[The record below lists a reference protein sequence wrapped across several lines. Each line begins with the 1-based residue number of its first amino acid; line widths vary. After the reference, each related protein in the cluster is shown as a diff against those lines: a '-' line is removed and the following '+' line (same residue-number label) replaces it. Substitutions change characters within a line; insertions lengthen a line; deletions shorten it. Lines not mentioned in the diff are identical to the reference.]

1 MYSTWKAPRLSKI
14 RRKKHMYALTMKNVV
29 ALIGSATTSSAN
41 HKLLEYIRSE
51 ARDTFQGNVLRPAE
65 NIAAFRSGAIS
76 GTYTVRNYGD
86 AQSYPGCGW
95 SYNQYPGVRVQHTLG
110 VKERHR
116 MVRGHYSFFRKAL
129 RNHYR
134 FHKRD

>member
-1 MYSTWKAPRLSKI
+1 
-14 RRKKHMYALTMKNVV
+14 MYALTMKNVV

-41 HKLLEYIRSE
+41 HKLIEYIRSE
-51 ARDTFQGNVLRPAE
+51 ARDTFQVTFYDRLKTLPHFDPE
-65 NIAAFRSGAIS
+65 LSLE
-76 GTYTVRNYGD
+76 TYTVRNYED

-95 SYNQYPGVRVQHTLG
+95 SNNQYPGVRVQHTLW

-116 MVRGHYSFFRKAL
+116 MVRGHHSVFRKAL
-129 RNHYR
+129 RNHHR